1 MSSWD
6 FAVWDDAPL
15 GGEVERRPVHRPGT
29 RRVVTAVGVGA
40 GRWCSAS
47 SDLCTAKCQVRRRG
61 VWDGANRNP
70 SESHHLLMEIGLTP
84 GAVAIVTTRS
94 RRGVLRHLFTGIGL
108 PPGAVA
114 IVTTGSREG
123 IIALSLYRYL
133 TCAWRSCNRYNL
145 FARGVLHHLFT
156 GIGLIPGAG
165 VIVTTCSRKGVLR
178 HLFTEIG
185 LTRGAGPQP
194 SFRPSSNTS
203 RSAPFLSASL

>member
-1 MSSWD
+1 MTGCVRCPRRLERESKPAQGCGTVTVLTWNRDDDERTHLRGAKSRH
-6 FAVWDDAPL
+6 FASNPY
-15 GGEVERRPVHRPGT
+15 
-29 RRVVTAVGVGA
+29 
-40 GRWCSAS
+40 
-47 SDLCTAKCQVRRRG
+47 SDWAYTWRMH
-61 VWDGANRNP
+61 NRNP
-70 SESHHLLMEIGLTP
+70 SESHHLITGIGLIH
-84 GAVAIVTTRS
+84 VAGVIDTIRS
-94 RRGVLRHLFTGIGL
+94 LRGVSRHLFTGIGL

-114 IVTTGSREG
+114 IVTTCSREG

-133 TCAWRSCNRYNL
+133 TYAWRSCNRYNL

-185 LTRGAGPQP
+185 LTRGASPQP

-203 RSAPFLSASL
+203 RSAPFLSASQ